1 MHMSN
6 YEQLMQD
13 ALEGKK
19 SAYKDLY
26 SYAGSGNAE
35 AQYYLALYYAKKNG
49 SEQDGDC
56 PYWMKKAKENG
67 YAPLSGSI
75 TIVEEE
81 KQEVVSEEGDKIDF
95 GFLVGFEGRIGR
107 SLYIFITAIYILFG
121 FAVSSA
127 SNEMSRDD
135 NPNSFALLVLSILGL
150 ALWYIWIAQAV
161 KRSHDT
167 GHSGWWLWIPFYIV
181 WLLIAK
187 GDKGENEYGNEHAQI

>member
-1 MHMSN
+1 MH
-6 YEQLMQD
+6 D

-19 SAYKDLY
+19 IAYKDLY
-26 SYAGSGNAE
+26 SYAGSGNGE

-56 PYWMKKAKENG
+56 QYWMKKAKENG
-67 YAPLSGSI
+67 YVLLSGNI

-81 KQEVVSEEGDKIDF
+81 KQEAVSEPKVSNKIDF
-95 GFLVGFEGRIGR
+95 WFLVGFEGRVGR
-107 SLYIFITAIYILFG
+107 SLYIFVTAIYILLG

-135 NPNSFALLVLSILGL
+135 YPNSFALLALSIIGL

-181 WLLIAK
+181 WLLITK
-187 GDKGENEYGNEHAQI
+187 GDKGENEYGNEPS

>member
-1 MHMSN
+1 
-6 YEQLMQD
+6 MQE
-13 ALEGKK
+13 ALESKK
-19 SAYKDLY
+19 SAFNELS

-56 PYWMKKAKENG
+56 QYWMKKAKENG
-67 YAPLSGSI
+67 YVLQSGNI

-81 KQEVVSEEGDKIDF
+81 KQEVESELEVCNKIDF
-95 GFLVGFEGRIGR
+95 WFLVGFEGRVGR
-107 SLYIFITAIYILFG
+107 SLYIFVTAIYILLG

-127 SNEMSRDD
+127 SNEISRDD
-135 NPNSFALLVLSILGL
+135 YPNSFALLVLSILGL
-150 ALWYIWIAQAV
+150 ALWYIWIVQAV

-187 GDKGENEYGNEHAQI
+187 GDKGENEYGNEPA